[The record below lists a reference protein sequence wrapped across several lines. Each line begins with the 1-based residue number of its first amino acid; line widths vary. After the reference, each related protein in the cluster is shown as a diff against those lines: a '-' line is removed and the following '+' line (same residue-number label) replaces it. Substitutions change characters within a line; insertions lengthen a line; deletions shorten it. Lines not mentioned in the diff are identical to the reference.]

1 MCGRYELHAQP
12 AAIEL
17 SFGLRELPPLAPRY
31 NIAPMTDVPVVRVN
45 AEGERE
51 LVMLRWGLVPRAAK
65 DPAIGSKI
73 INARGETVAERA
85 AFRMPF
91 RRHRCLL
98 PASGFYEWLTLA
110 RDEHVRKQPLH
121 IAMKDGAL
129 FALAGLYERWLG
141 GDGQVL
147 DTCAVLTTP
156 ANQLLRSLHDRMPV
170 IIAPEDYAR
179 WLDPQGTEVA
189 DLITAFPAE
198 RMTCQPVSM
207 RVNATRNDS
216 PDLIDPIE
224 LEFEP
229 EEPEPEPHV
238 PEQESLF

>member
-1 MCGRYELHAQP
+1 MCGRYELHAHP
-12 AAIEL
+12 AAIAL
-17 SFGLRELPPLAPRY
+17 AFGLQELPSIAPRY
-31 NIAPMTDVPVVRVN
+31 NIAPMTDVPVVRTN

-65 DPAIGSKI
+65 DPAIGGKI

-85 AFRMPF
+85 AFRMPY

-121 IAMKDGAL
+121 ITMQDGAL

-141 GDGQVL
+141 RDGQVL
-147 DTCAVLTTP
+147 DTCTILTTP
-156 ANQLLRSLHDRMPV
+156 ANALLRSLHDRMPV
-170 IIAPEDYAR
+170 IIAPDDYAR
-179 WLDPQGTEVA
+179 WLDPHSAEVG
-189 DLITAFPAE
+189 DLIKAFPAE
-198 RMTCQPVSM
+198 RMTCHPVSM
-207 RVNATRNDS
+207 RVNATRNDGA
-216 PDLIDPIE
+216 DLIEPIE
-224 LEFEP
+224 VNLAQ
-229 EEPEPEPHV
+229 EEPEPEPHL